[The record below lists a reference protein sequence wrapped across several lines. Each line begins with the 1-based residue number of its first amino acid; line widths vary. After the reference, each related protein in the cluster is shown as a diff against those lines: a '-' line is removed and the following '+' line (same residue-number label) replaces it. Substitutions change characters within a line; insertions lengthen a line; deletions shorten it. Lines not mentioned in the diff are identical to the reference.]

1 MLLRDQFQT
10 GLRRPIGAPFVALFG
25 LGGDVEDLEGGAEDT
40 AGVGGGLVGAELGGA
55 EGGTFGVAR
64 DSGAYSP

>member
-1 MLLRDQFQT
+1 LR
-10 GLRRPIGAPFVALFG
+10 
-25 LGGDVEDLEGGAEDT
+25 GDVEDLEGGAEDT

-55 EGGTFGVAR
+55 EGGTFGVAS